1 MLRLE
6 VKIICWIYSH
16 QRAVLTSSL
25 SQSSPT
31 SMPACWT
38 RFKSTLYNE
47 DGSKTSTFL
56 TNDSLSFLGKKK
68 TWNFE
73 IPDRQ
78 LLYRSFL
85 LTRSSTMRI
94 CWKLKKVYMRKSSI
108 PRGFFSCTLI
118 WPPWRRV
125 KTVFRVSVFLLEV
138 GMSNGACWFCHDGLK
153 LSVEF
158 FCWIFWF
165 SMPHIVITI
174 ERDCLEL
181 KNRSSILSS

>member
-1 MLRLE
+1 M
-6 VKIICWIYSH
+6 ICCIYSH
-16 QRAVLTSSL
+16 QRAVCTSSL
-25 SQSSPT
+25 SQSSLT
-31 SMPACWT
+31 SVPACWT

-125 KTVFRVSVFLLEV
+125 KRSFALRPFISSAHEQWGLLVLPWWIKTLLSSFAEYSGSV
-138 GMSNGACWFCHDGLK
+138 GL
-153 LSVEF
+153 
-158 FCWIFWF
+158 I
-165 SMPHIVITI
+165 IVTTI
-174 ERDCLEL
+174 ERDWLEL
-181 KNRSSILSS
+181 KNRLIIDS